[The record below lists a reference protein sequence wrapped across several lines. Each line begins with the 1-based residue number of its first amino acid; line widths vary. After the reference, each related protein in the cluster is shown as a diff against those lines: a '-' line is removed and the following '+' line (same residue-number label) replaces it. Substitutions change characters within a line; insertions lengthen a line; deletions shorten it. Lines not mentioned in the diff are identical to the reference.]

1 MKFTNVLSAI
11 LISLGSTPISAKWF
25 GHRQHNL
32 ARVTITKNAIFGISR
47 GGGLFGGGD
56 KPKDDETKI
65 PEGKMY
71 PPLTQEE
78 IEDCLAHIPVFAVT
92 DSNGAGLVLK
102 PDNETSVFYFFLS
115 PQMAND
121 TLTSLQSEMTEGMDL
136 RVSAFSL
143 GKIAFKILDASGQG
157 VDMKLKKPNSD
168 QVETESSVEYRLVP
182 DTRDLLGARML
193 LTMDAKDGEALKAGD
208 VEAAQAAV
216 KKAIAEAPRFNSTFN
231 EVPVFM
237 IQQMRM
243 QKQTQD
249 GGEQEVM
256 MPMYLNLQ
264 NMITTWQQFTSQSAE
279 AKAVEP
285 AIHLLDLYEMI
296 EKMGEESE
304 IDWRNV
310 LLVPSAPGG
319 PVSEG
324 GAPAAVDDEI
334 KMPGASLGDL

>member
-1 MKFTNVLSAI
+1 
-11 LISLGSTPISAKWF
+11 
-25 GHRQHNL
+25 
-32 ARVTITKNAIFGISR
+32 
-47 GGGLFGGGD
+47 LFGGGD

-182 DTRDLLGARML
+182 DTRLVTLNITASPFLLMCSFSSMFSYDIIILQRSS
-193 LTMDAKDGEALKAGD
+193 
-208 VEAAQAAV
+208 
-216 KKAIAEAPRFNSTFN
+216 RST
-231 EVPVFM
+231 
-237 IQQMRM
+237 
-243 QKQTQD
+243 
-249 GGEQEVM
+249 
-256 MPMYLNLQ
+256 Y
-264 NMITTWQQFTSQSAE
+264 
-279 AKAVEP
+279 
-285 AIHLLDLYEMI
+285 
-296 EKMGEESE
+296 
-304 IDWRNV
+304 
-310 LLVPSAPGG
+310 
-319 PVSEG
+319 
-324 GAPAAVDDEI
+324 
-334 KMPGASLGDL
+334 ASYYGR